1 MGTGRA
7 IVHKLPLLP
16 PLPEGLDLNGR
27 LLTLAVVEGGDNVL
41 IYDRNEIGHYGA

>member
-1 MGTGRA
+1 MYQ
-7 IVHKLPLLP
+7 LSLLP
-16 PLPEGLDLNGR
+16 ALPEGLDLNGR